1 MLDNT
6 SGDQI
11 QRLAYDDEGNQ
22 IQYKVQHDTVTSSE
36 LTGLADSNIMRESAD
51 ISAPHDRQIVGAD
64 KYIVANK
71 YAEPA
76 QDSDDEDNPKLKGRT
91 PRTKKRIKRQEQSK
105 EFKLLGPV
113 ATGFT
118 LFKGFVCSGIL
129 YMPIS
134 FVNGGYG
141 FSAIALIFA
150 LMLTLY
156 CISLLLDTRQQL
168 GGQLSFSDIGTACFG
183 KTGKLMVDISLFAS
197 QTGFTC
203 AYIYFI
209 ANQTMLIINAA
220 RDKHGLGIIPES
232 IKWWFA
238 PICFVILMPMVM
250 VRKVQTFAKL
260 HLFGDAMIAIA
271 LIVIVGYATA
281 SVT

>member
-1 MLDNT
+1 M
-6 SGDQI
+6 
-11 QRLAYDDEGNQ
+11 
-22 IQYKVQHDTVTSSE
+22 
-36 LTGLADSNIMRESAD
+36 
-51 ISAPHDRQIVGAD
+51 
-64 KYIVANK
+64 
-71 YAEPA
+71 
-76 QDSDDEDNPKLKGRT
+76 
-91 PRTKKRIKRQEQSK
+91 
-105 EFKLLGPV
+105 LGPI

-118 LFKGFVCSGIL
+118 LFKGFVCTGIL

-134 FVNGGYG
+134 FVSGGYG
-141 FSAIALIFA
+141 FSAISIVLAL
-150 LMLTLY
+150 LLTLY
-156 CISLLLDTRQQL
+156 CIKLLLDTRQLL
-168 GGQLSFSDIGTACFG
+168 GGELSFSDIGTACYG

-220 RDKHGLGIIPES
+220 RDKHDLGNIPES

-238 PICFVILMPMVM
+238 PICFAILMPMVM

-271 LIVIVGYATA
+271 LIVILGFATA